1 LWDRWR
7 MIAMRY
13 QATIAIAVIV
23 AGAGLALPPRKAVDA
38 DRHPIGDT
46 IGSVRG
52 SVCASVRWLTADAT
66 QTALAALR

>member
-1 LWDRWR
+1 
-7 MIAMRY
+7 MRY

-23 AGAGLALPPRKAVDA
+23 AGAGLAVYSVSSLPPRKAVDA